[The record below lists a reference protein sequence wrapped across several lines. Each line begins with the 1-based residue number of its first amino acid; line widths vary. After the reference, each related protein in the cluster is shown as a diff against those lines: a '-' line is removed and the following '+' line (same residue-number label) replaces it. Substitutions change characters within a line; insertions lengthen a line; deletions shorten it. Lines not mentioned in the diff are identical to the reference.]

1 MRVAVGERRF
11 RGRAIDLGG
20 TGVGAAAVERAIRR
34 DGAAAGA
41 DFPGE
46 EEEEDE
52 ETVRVDCP
60 PPGPVHARVCS
71 VRPEMTV
78 GLTGALAAAARTRGH
93 SAPDERA
100 LRTARERLADLPR
113 PDVDLTDVRRRA
125 ATAGESERRLEERV
139 ATLRGRVQ
147 TLREQDGASATR
159 AETALADAVRELT
172 DVETARHAARQRL
185 RQAESAAREAR
196 DARERRLCLED
207 RVGNLERSVRRS
219 LAATVHGAFA
229 AAVEQLPGEGTA
241 GEDPASYAGDDVTA
255 ALAVIRVAR
264 VDAPV
269 VLDVRRFGSAG
280 EAATRLRAPVI
291 RT

>member
-1 MRVAVGERRF
+1 MVAVGERRF

-20 TGVGAAAVERAIRR
+20 SGVGAAAVERAIRR
-34 DGAAAGA
+34 DDASAGTSRPR
-41 DFPGE
+41 DG
-46 EEEEDE
+46 E

-60 PPGPVHARVCS
+60 SPGAVHERVG
-71 VRPEMTV
+71 VIRPEMTV

-93 SAPDERA
+93 SAPEERT
-100 LRTARERLADLPR
+100 LRAARERLADLSR
-113 PDVDLTDVRRRA
+113 PDVDLTAVRRRA

-147 TLREQDGASATR
+147 TLREQDRPAATD
-159 AETALADAVRELT
+159 AEAALADAVRELT

-196 DARERRLCLED
+196 DARERRMRAED

-219 LAATVHGAFA
+219 LAASVHGAFA
-229 AAVEQLPGEGTA
+229 AAVERLPGEGTA
-241 GEDPASYAGDDVTA
+241 GEDPESYEGDDVTA
-255 ALAVIRVAR
+255 ALAVVRVAR
-264 VDAPV
+264 VAAPV